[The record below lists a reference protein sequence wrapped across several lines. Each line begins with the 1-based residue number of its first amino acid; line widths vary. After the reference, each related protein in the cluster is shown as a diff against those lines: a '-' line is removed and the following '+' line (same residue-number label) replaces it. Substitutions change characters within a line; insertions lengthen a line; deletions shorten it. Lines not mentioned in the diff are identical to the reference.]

1 MLGCAR
7 LCIMTSHDRSH
18 VLVPSVIFPRQVSN
32 ILKPSRHT
40 IQWNVPVVDRPT
52 DLTIHHVWWAIQAW
66 LRFRCSHCWWIGW
79 SGYHSILYG
88 LAESY
93 RWDPVSTLNWLA
105 KNCKRGTYS
114 IWCRQADLE
123 ESPLSTDQPG
133 WYLTHIVCAGQTS
146 KKPTFNRSAS
156 HTSQWISP
164 MVDLPADL
172 TKSPLWTSHPM
183 LADVQFPTEQPDI
196 GQSPS

>member
-1 MLGCAR
+1 MFTF
-7 LCIMTSHDRSH
+7 I
-18 VLVPSVIFPRQVSN
+18 
-32 ILKPSRHT
+32 
-40 IQWNVPVVDRPT
+40 DRPGELWCRNCGTSRNDFTPFSGMYPLLT
-52 DLTIHHVWWAIQAW
+52 DQLTWQFTMFDGPSKLGWDLGAAIVDGLADQD
-66 LRFRCSHCWWIGW
+66 IIP
-79 SGYHSILYG
+79 ILYG

-93 RWDPVSTLNWLA
+93 RWDPVSMLNWLA